1 MNEKQ
6 LRAMSSPSPRFG
18 GDRVHMSTYVP
29 PEVFDGFSK
38 VCRRLGV
45 TQASALRAALADW
58 LLKQSAELR
67 KARAE
72 KD

>member
-6 LRAMSSPSPRFG
+6 LRAMASPSPRFG

-58 LLKQSAELR
+58 LLKETTALKKS
-67 KARAE
+67 KAA
-72 KD
+72 D

>member
-6 LRAMSSPSPRFG
+6 LRSMANPSPRFG

-58 LLKQSAELR
+58 LLKETAALKKR
-67 KARAE
+67 KAEAG
-72 KD
+72 